1 MSGTLIIVTG
11 FIYLYVSFEQA
22 MHGNLAMSITY
33 ASYSAAN
40 IGLWMA
46 ASK

>member
-1 MSGTLIIVTG
+1 MSGTLIIMTG
-11 FIYLYVSFEQA
+11 VIYLYVSFEQA

-33 ASYSAAN
+33 GAYAVAN
-40 IGLWMA
+40 AGLWMM

>member
-11 FIYLYVSFEQA
+11 FIYLYVSCEQA

-33 ASYSAAN
+33 GAYAVAN
-40 IGLWMA
+40 AGLWMM

>member
-11 FIYLYVSFEQA
+11 FIYLYVSCEQA

>member
-11 FIYLYVSFEQA
+11 VIYLYVSIEQGL
-22 MHGNLAMSITY
+22 HGNIAMAITY
-33 ASYSAAN
+33 GAYSVAN
-40 IGLWMA
+40 AGLWMM

>member
-1 MSGTLIIVTG
+1 MSGTLIIMTG
-11 FIYLYVSFEQA
+11 VIYLYVSFEQA
-22 MHGNLAMSITY
+22 MHGNLAMAITY